1 MTALM
6 RAAVFA
12 ALVFLGLCQRAFA
25 QDVTLTSRDGALAIS
40 GLLQGYD
47 GEFYRIDSAYGL
59 LTIDAQGVIC
69 DGPACPDLTA
79 PKAVIRIVGAVEA
92 GAALMPGL
100 VAGFAKH
107 QGLDLILPA
116 SPDAPTR
123 LSDPATDKVLAEFS
137 FEPLDPAAAHAALAA
152 GRAELVI
159 ASASDPAFG
168 IRTIGLDPLVAI
180 GATDNPLPALAT
192 SDLAHALT
200 GDVANWADLGG
211 PDMPLVLH
219 GLAEDADL
227 NRALAARLGREI
239 AATVVH
245 DTPADLARAVARDP
259 WALAVT
265 GRSLVGPAR
274 PLGLTDSCGFPLS
287 PTPLAVKAEDY
298 PLTLPVYFLTPRR
311 RLPLVAREF
320 LDYLPM
326 PTAQQAVEA
335 AGYVGRSF
343 DQQPIAADGL
353 RLINAIQNAGDETT
367 LEDLKTLVVAMQ
379 GAERVSFTFRFQ
391 DGGSEMEPHSRDS
404 LVDLARLI
412 EAGAF
417 FGKTLVL
424 AGFSDGSGAADA
436 NRELSLQRA
445 DQVLRALQ
453 QAAPGLGPEA
463 LPQVAAFGEALP
475 MACDETPAGRR
486 LNRRVEVWITPAFG
500 PAFAKDTTP

>member
-12 ALVFLGLCQRAFA
+12 ALVFSGLCQRAFA

-79 PKAVIRIVGAVEA
+79 PKAMIRIVGAPEA
-92 GAALMPGL
+92 GAALVPGL
-100 VAGFAKH
+100 IAGFAKH
-107 QGLDLILPA
+107 QGLTLTTST
-116 SPDAPTR
+116 SPDAPML
-123 LSDPATDKVLAEFS
+123 LSDPATNKVLAEFS
-137 FEPLDPAAAHAALAA
+137 FQPLPPAAAHEALAA
-152 GRAELVI
+152 GRAELVL
-159 ASASDPAFG
+159 ASTSDPAFG
-168 IRTIGLDPLVAI
+168 VRTIGLDPLVAI
-180 GATDNPLPALAT
+180 SATDNPLPRLAT
-192 SDLAHALT
+192 SDLARALT
-200 GDVANWADLGG
+200 GDLTNWADLGG

-219 GLAEDADL
+219 GLAEGADM
-227 NRALAARLGREI
+227 NRALSDRLGRKI

-245 DTPADLARAVARDP
+245 DTPADLAKAVARDP

-265 GRSLVGPAR
+265 GRSLVGPAQ
-274 PLGLTDSCGFPLS
+274 PLDLTDSCGFPLS

-326 PTAQQAVEA
+326 PTAQDAVEM
-335 AGYVGRSF
+335 AGYVGRSLE
-343 DQQPIAADGL
+343 QQPIAADGL
-353 RLINAIQNAGDETT
+353 RLINAIQNAGEETT
-367 LEDLKTLVVAMQ
+367 LADLQSLVAAMQ

-391 DGGSEMEPHSRDS
+391 DGRTEMEPYSRDS

-412 EAGAF
+412 EIGAF
-417 FGKTLVL
+417 SGKTVVL

-445 DQVLRALQ
+445 DQVLHALQ
-453 QAAPGLGPEA
+453 QAAPGLAQEA

-475 MACDETPAGRR
+475 MACDETSAGRR
-486 LNRRVEVWITPAFG
+486 LNRRVEVWITPAFR
-500 PAFAKDTTP
+500 KDTTP

>member
-1 MTALM
+1 
-6 RAAVFA
+6 
-12 ALVFLGLCQRAFA
+12 
-25 QDVTLTSRDGALAIS
+25 
-40 GLLQGYD
+40 
-47 GEFYRIDSAYGL
+47 
-59 LTIDAQGVIC
+59 
-69 DGPACPDLTA
+69 
-79 PKAVIRIVGAVEA
+79 
-92 GAALMPGL
+92 
-100 VAGFAKH
+100 
-107 QGLDLILPA
+107 
-116 SPDAPTR
+116 
-123 LSDPATDKVLAEFS
+123 
-137 FEPLDPAAAHAALAA
+137 
-152 GRAELVI
+152 
-159 ASASDPAFG
+159 
-168 IRTIGLDPLVAI
+168 
-180 GATDNPLPALAT
+180 
-192 SDLAHALT
+192 
-200 GDVANWADLGG
+200 
-211 PDMPLVLH
+211 MPLVLH
-219 GLAEDADL
+219 GLAEEADL
-227 NRALAARLGREI
+227 NRALAARLGRKI

-245 DTPADLARAVARDP
+245 DTPADLAKAVARDP

-320 LDYLPM
+320 LDYLPL
-326 PTAQQAVEA
+326 PSAQDAVEM
-335 AGYVGRSF
+335 AGYVGRSLE
-343 DQQPIAADGL
+343 QQPIATDGL

-367 LEDLKTLVVAMQ
+367 LEDLKTLVAAMQ

-391 DGGSEMEPHSRDS
+391 DGGTEMEPHSRDS

-417 FGKTLVL
+417 SDKALVL

-453 QAAPGLGPEA
+453 KAAPGLSQEA

-500 PAFAKDTTP
+500 KDTAP

>member
-6 RAAVFA
+6 RAAIFA
-12 ALVFLGLCQRAFA
+12 ALVFSGLCQRAFA

-79 PKAVIRIVGAVEA
+79 PKAVIRIVGAAEL

-100 VAGFAKH
+100 VAGFARH
-107 QGLDLILPA
+107 QGLDLIPPA
-116 SPDAPTR
+116 SPEAPTLLR
-123 LSDPATDKVLAEFS
+123 DPATDKVLAEFS
-137 FEPLDPAAAHAALAA
+137 FEPLPPAAAHEALAA
-152 GRAELVI
+152 GRAEFVL

-168 IRTIGLDPLVAI
+168 SRTVALDPLVAI
-180 GATDNPLPALAT
+180 SATDNPLAALAT
-192 SDLAHALT
+192 SDLARALT
-200 GDVANWADLGG
+200 GEVTNWADLGG

-219 GLAEDADL
+219 GLAEGADL

-245 DTPADLARAVARDP
+245 DSPGALAAAVARDP

-265 GRSLVGPAR
+265 GRSQVGPAR
-274 PLGLTDSCGFPLS
+274 PLGLTDSCGFPLP

-298 PLTLPVYFLTPRR
+298 PLTLPVQLLTPRR

-320 LDYLPM
+320 LEFLPTPM
-326 PTAQQAVEA
+326 AQEAVEA
-335 AGYVGRSF
+335 AGLVGRGL
-343 DQQPIAADGL
+343 DRQPLASDGL
-353 RLINAIQNAGDETT
+353 RLLNAIRNAGDETT
-367 LEDLKTLVVAMQ
+367 LADLQALVAAMQ

-391 DGGSEMEPHSRDS
+391 DGGAEMEPQSRDS

-417 FGKTLVL
+417 SRQTLVL
-424 AGFSDGSGAADA
+424 AGFSDGSGPAEDNRDLALARA
-436 NRELSLQRA
+436 NQVLEALQRA
-445 DQVLRALQ
+445 
-453 QAAPGLGPEA
+453 APTLEPQA
-463 LPQVAAFGEALP
+463 LPEVAAFGEALP

-486 LNRRVEVWITPAFG
+486 LNRRVEVWVKPS
-500 PAFAKDTTP
+500 FAKDPAP